1 MQSGCVW
8 LHINTL
14 SRVTLFCQIL
24 YYKNKGFTYS
34 YWHIRLSQL
43 FLKEIISITSC
54 TSPPQGCNLY
64 SSVPSLLFI
73 PSQLNIKKI
82 RKLRNT
88 NTKLHESWESVESQG
103 SLHHGCHTRLF
114 LIHSSQLLYATS
126 TTQQVFFLCPAEVS
140 IFHLILP

>member
-1 MQSGCVW
+1 MDAFW

-24 YYKNKGFTYS
+24 YYKNKGFTCS

-43 FLKEIISITSC
+43 FLKEIISMTSC
-54 TSPPQGCNLY
+54 TSPLQGGSLY

-88 NTKLHESWESVESQG
+88 DTKLCEVGSMWEAKALYITGITQDFSWSVAHSYCMPQVPQ
-103 SLHHGCHTRLF
+103 TRLF
-114 LIHSSQLLYATS
+114 FYP
-126 TTQQVFFLCPAEVS
+126 VEVS